1 MNIEKQVCSL
11 PLAKKLKEL
20 GVEQKSTWYWN
31 TIYLGEP
38 QLSLYNK
45 DTEGDGFLKCGVNA
59 MDFPDIS
66 DFREPYYSAF
76 SGTELGVLLPD
87 YFIFPNTDSKVKV
100 CRVEDAMYDNG
111 KHICYMQQG
120 VGNKSIHMVCYVI
133 NAYEAEARAIMLVY
147 LLEHKLVTAAECNER
162 LAKAA

>member
-1 MNIEKQVCSL
+1 MNIEKHVCSL
-11 PLAKKLKEL
+11 PLAKRLKEL

-31 TIYLGEP
+31 TIYMGEP

-45 DTEGDGFLKCGVNA
+45 DTEGDGFFKCGVNA

-66 DFREPYYSAF
+66 DFRKPYYSAF
-76 SGTELGVLLPD
+76 SGTELGILLPD
-87 YFIFPNTDSKVKV
+87 YFIFPNTENKVKV
-100 CRVEDAMYDNG
+100 SRVEEPMDNNI
-111 KHICYMQQG
+111 KNISYMQQG
-120 VGNKSIHMVCYVI
+120 VGDKKIHMVCSVSNYSDV
-133 NAYEAEARAIMLVY
+133 EARAIMLVY